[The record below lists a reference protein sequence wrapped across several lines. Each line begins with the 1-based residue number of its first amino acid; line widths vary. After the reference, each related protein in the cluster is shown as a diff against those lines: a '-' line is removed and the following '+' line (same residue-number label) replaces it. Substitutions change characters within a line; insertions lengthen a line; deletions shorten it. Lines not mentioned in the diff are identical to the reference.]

1 MPPDA
6 VTLKPSPAL
15 PTQQLASDGSTHGR
29 RLIELSCRAV
39 ENRLEMALDAPI
51 MRGLS
56 LALGAL
62 LSSCS
67 GFDHG
72 VFRKDGVRYSIAEPD
87 SARWRRIQLSEN
99 DLAWVARDSGD
110 ILAVNATCKE
120 HGDPSL
126 EVLTTHLLFGFGDY
140 ELIDRRTESLD
151 GREALRSKYRAKLD
165 GVPIELELVVLKK
178 NGCVHDFSFI
188 APLAT
193 TSASAQHHEAFDALV
208 ARFRQETSP

>member
-15 PTQQLASDGSTHGR
+15 PTEQLASDCLAEGL
-29 RLIELSCRAV
+29 RLIELSRRAV
-39 ENRLEMALDAPI
+39 EIRLEMALDAPI

-67 GFDHG
+67 GFNHG
-72 VFRKDGVRYSIAEPD
+72 VFRKDGVRYSIGEPD

-126 EVLTTHLLFGFGDY
+126 EVLTTHLLFGFRDH
-140 ELIDRRTESLD
+140 ELLDRRTEPLD
-151 GREALRSKYRAKLD
+151 GREALRSKYHAKLD

-193 TSASAQHHEAFDALV
+193 ASAEHHEAFDVLV
-208 ARFRQETSP
+208 ARFRQETTP